1 MEPTASLRRALLQ
14 GPAMLWSSL
23 LPDAEQRLL
32 QKMQANRYH
41 PFHMQ
46 QMQVYVM
53 EYYKS
58 TLWKGL
64 LLLIVSAISW
74 SFLAEVEKDSQ
85 YYTWLCIYG
94 VVVGLWLALSSLSK
108 WRLVLNHSNGTYEL
122 YVRGRLW
129 QQRPLHQLYIRLVAQ
144 ENTSGVPYYSLVLG
158 AYGMEAISLATL
170 SPNYQCLEFLGRRMA
185 QQLRI
190 NYFDRQ
196 DVSWRHVVRHRPAG
210 WPEDGQRR
218 GGHRGQAA

>member
-1 MEPTASLRRALLQ
+1 MRCRSLGAPHGTPIHCQLPREPLQRGPRHGAHRVAAAGPAPGPRDAVEQPPARRGAEAVAEDAGQQVPPLPHAADASVRHGVLQEHALERPPAPNSLR
-14 GPAMLWSSL
+14 
-23 LPDAEQRLL
+23 
-32 QKMQANRYH
+32 
-41 PFHMQ
+41 
-46 QMQVYVM
+46 
-53 EYYKS
+53 
-58 TLWKGL
+58 
-64 LLLIVSAISW
+64 
-74 SFLAEVEKDSQ
+74 
-85 YYTWLCIYG
+85 
-94 VVVGLWLALSSLSK
+94 
-108 WRLVLNHSNGTYEL
+108 
-122 YVRGRLW
+122 
-129 QQRPLHQLYIRLVAQ
+129 HQLELPCRGGEA
-144 ENTSGVPYYSLVLG
+144 SGVPYYSLVLG